1 MVQVLSF
8 ELGQI
13 ASQLIALRL
22 NVISP
27 KDLHKFFSEKLLSQ
41 LDGVLPKHG
50 AEYWLEAWQVL
61 L

>member
-27 KDLHKFFSEKLLSQ
+27 KDLNKFFSEKLLPE
-41 LDGVLPKHG
+41 LDGVLPEHG
-50 AEYWLEAWQVL
+50 AEYWLKAWQVL